1 MLKRVLDGER
11 YDAIAR
17 ASRVTR
23 SAVEQRVKALARE
36 LQRVVGVEG
45 VDEDDMPTAA
55 LLRSRKEGYLEALA
69 HYRPD
74 RLRAR
79 GDNAGTLSAEAVTR
93 AVALTRQ
100 RSRCGSR
107 DVALLHVLFST
118 GARPLEIARL
128 DVRDY
133 LAEDGSVREESLL
146 PAKAAVNG
154 KARPL
159 FFVSAELV
167 AAVDVY
173 LDERKRRGYGTT
185 THATYR
191 GLNPCS
197 RLFLT
202 DKGEPIP
209 IRARPTAR
217 GTQYRCGVI
226 LDMYRRIFA
235 RAGMKGTS
243 PLCARRTLAQRL
255 SDRGCDVDQVG
266 TLLGLADRASVR
278 HLLRRER
285 PSGKPLTVAMREIE

>member
-11 YDAIAR
+11 YDAVAR

-45 VDEDDMPTAA
+45 VEEDDMPTATM
-55 LLRSRKEGYLEALA
+55 LRSHKEGYLEALA

-74 RLRAR
+74 RLPATDDQARA
-79 GDNAGTLSAEAVTR
+79 LSPDAVAR

-100 RSRCGSR
+100 RSQCYRR

-128 DVRDY
+128 EVRDY

-159 FFVSAELV
+159 FFVNAELV
-167 AAVDVY
+167 AAIDAY
-173 LDERKRRGYGTT
+173 LDERRQRGYTTT

-191 GLNPCS
+191 GLDPRS

-202 DKGEPIP
+202 DKGGPIP

-226 LDMYRRIFA
+226 LDIYRRIFA

-243 PLCARRTLAQRL
+243 ALCARRTLAQRL

-285 PSGKPLTVAMREIE
+285 RAGKPLTVAVRELE